1 MNAMTGGSA
10 IRRFKKMEFKDILKG
25 KENEGEEKH
34 LPFIE
39 IYKSHGKEEVDL
51 VRVIVGKEVKHP
63 NTVEHHI
70 AWIELYG
77 MKKSGEVIAIGRTE
91 FSPVYAEPNT
101 RFQVNIEEFR
111 AFCALAYCNLHGV
124 WQSCIEIE

>member
-1 MNAMTGGSA
+1 
-10 IRRFKKMEFKDILKG
+10 MEFKDILKG
-25 KENEGEEKH
+25 KEDEGKEKH

-39 IYKSHGKEEVDL
+39 I
-51 VRVIVGKEVKHP
+51 VGKDVKHP

-77 MKKSGEVIAIGRTE
+77 VKKSGEVIAIGRTE
-91 FSPVYAEPNT
+91 FSPTYAEPNT
-101 RFQVNIEEFR
+101 RFQVNIEEFK

-124 WQSCIEIE
+124 WQNCIEIE